1 MKKSFLRGNGM
12 TNEILTTALRFATQ
26 GIVVVPVASDG
37 SKRPGLSSWKEFQD
51 RQPTQDELLAWFNNE
66 QVQGLGVITGP
77 ISGNLLMIEFEGRA
91 VEQKLH
97 LRAAEAIKS
106 AGFAD
111 LWQSIVDGYT
121 EATPSGGIHFL
132 VKVDGPAIDGNTK
145 LASKPG
151 EDGGC
156 LIETRAAGGFSICAP
171 SGGTAHPSG
180 KSWSMIAG
188 SIETIPTITT
198 HEMNELFRILATFD
212 EMPKPEI
219 TKQELIKREFNP
231 ALPGDDYNQR
241 TTWEEILEPIGWKKV
256 FTQAEKTLWRRP
268 KKDEGISASTNH
280 GGYDTFYVFST
291 STTFEANK
299 SYSKFAVYA
308 HLHHADNFKHAAEAL
323 RFKGYGGPAAVP
335 AELNTYTYSP
345 ETGEI
350 IESTA
355 SAGSD
360 GGAEYLLQKEIALA
374 RAKREAKRILDQE
387 EAAKN
392 YHIPTYIRTLTEE
405 LKLPRQEVK
414 WTIKDVFPTGANVTL
429 TAQYKAGKTTL
440 INSLARSLADG
451 TKFLNYFDA
460 PVHPGR
466 IVIFNY
472 EVGEDQYRNWMDDVS
487 IEDSDKI
494 TLIHLRGERMP
505 LTIPQVEDFVVS
517 ILKDCEAQTWI
528 LDPFARAFTGSGD
541 ENSNSDVG
549 VFLDTL
555 DVVKKRAGVSN
566 LVLPIHTGRAQENG
580 IDRARGATRLDD
592 WADVRWLLKKTN
604 DGRFFS
610 ADGRDVLQ
618 EEQQLTFDETTRSL
632 TLGGVDSR
640 MAKKRGLEDM
650 WIDAVTAN
658 PGLNTSQLAEIL
670 GKRYDDKGLKAGR
683 DAALRHHKV
692 KTREVG
698 RTTVWFAADHFGDWQ
713 QEQVAN

>member
-1 MKKSFLRGNGM
+1 M

-26 GIVVVPVASDG
+26 GIVVVPVAPDG

-51 RQPTQDELLAWFNNE
+51 RQPTQEELLAWFNND

-106 AGFAD
+106 AGFAE

-121 EATPSGGIHFL
+121 ETTPSGGIHFL

-180 KSWSMIAG
+180 HSWTMVAG

-198 HEMNELFRILATFD
+198 DEMNELFTILQTFD

-219 TKQELIKREFNP
+219 TKQELTKRELNP

-241 TTWEEILEPIGWKKV
+241 TSWEEILEPLGWKKIYKERE
-256 FTQAEKTLWRRP
+256 ATLWRRP
-268 KKDEGISASTNH
+268 NKNEGISASTNF

-291 STTFEANK
+291 STTFEAGK

-308 HLHHADNFKHAAEAL
+308 HLHHGDNFKHAAEAL

-335 AELNTYTYSP
+335 VELNTFTYSP

-355 SAGSD
+355 PAGSD

-374 RAKREAKRILDQE
+374 RAKRTAKKLLDQE
-387 EAAKN
+387 EAASN
-392 YHIPTYIRTLTEE
+392 YHQPTYVKNLTDE
-405 LKLPRQEVK
+405 LKLPIEEVK

-451 TKFLNYFDA
+451 TQFLNYFA
-460 PVHPGR
+460 QPEHKGR
-466 IVIFNY
+466 VVIFNY
-472 EVGEDQYRNWMDDVS
+472 EVSENQYRRWMNDVA
-487 IEDSDKI
+487 IENSDKI
-494 TLIHLRGERMP
+494 TLVHLRGKRLP
-505 LTIPQVEDFVVS
+505 LIVQRVEDLVVS
-517 ILKDCEAQTWI
+517 ILKDLDAQTWI
-528 LDPFARAFTGSGD
+528 LDPFARAFTGCGD

-555 DVVKKRAGVSN
+555 DVIKERAGVSN

-580 IDRARGATRLDD
+580 VDRARGATRLDD
-592 WADVRWLLKKTN
+592 WADVRWLLKKTQ

-632 TLGGVDSR
+632 TLGGADSYT
-640 MAKKRGLEDM
+640 AKKKNNEDI
-650 WIDAVTAN
+650 WLDAVTAN
-658 PGLNTSQLAEIL
+658 PGLSTSDLSNIL
-670 GKRYDDKGLKAGR
+670 GKRVDDKGMKMARKSLLANHKLKTSRIGTSDLWYPIDFIAPWIQG
-683 DAALRHHKV
+683 
-692 KTREVG
+692 
-698 RTTVWFAADHFGDWQ
+698 
-713 QEQVAN
+713 VAN

>member
-1 MKKSFLRGNGM
+1 M

-26 GIVVVPVASDG
+26 DIVVVPVAGDG
-37 SKRPGLSSWKEFQD
+37 SKRPGLSSWKEFQE
-51 RQPTQDELLAWFNNE
+51 RKPTQEELLTWFNNE

-91 VEQKLH
+91 IDQKLH
-97 LRAAEAIKS
+97 LRAKEAMES
-106 AGFAD
+106 AGLEY
-111 LWQSIVDGYT
+111 LWNQLTNGYS
-121 EATPSGGIHFL
+121 EMTPSGGIHFL

-145 LASKPG
+145 LASKAG

-156 LIETRAAGGFSICAP
+156 LIETRGAGGFSICAP
-171 SGGTAHPSG
+171 SGGTAHPTG
-180 KSWSMIAG
+180 KTWAMIAG
-188 SIETIPTITT
+188 AIETIPTISTD
-198 HEMNELFRILATFD
+198 EMNELFTILQTFD

-219 TKQELIKREFNP
+219 TKQELTKREFNP

-241 TTWEEILEPIGWKKV
+241 MTWEEILEPLGWKKV

-268 KKDEGISASTNH
+268 NKNEGISASTNH

-308 HLHHADNFKHAAEAL
+308 HLHHNDNFKHAAEAL
-323 RFKGYGGPAAVP
+323 RFAGFGGPLATPV
-335 AELNTYTYSP
+335 ELNTYTYSP

-355 SAGSD
+355 SANGD
-360 GGAEYLLQKEIALA
+360 GVDVDYLTQQEIKLA
-374 RAKREAKRILDQE
+374 RAKRTAKKLLDQE
-387 EAAKN
+387 EAASN
-392 YHIPTYIRTLTEE
+392 YHQPTYVRTLTDE
-405 LKLPRQEVK
+405 LKLPIEEVQ

-451 TKFLNYFDA
+451 TEFLNYFAKPD
-460 PVHPGR
+460 HKGR
-466 IVIFNY
+466 VVIFNY
-472 EVGEDQYRNWMDDVS
+472 EVSENQYRRWMNDVA
-487 IEDSDKI
+487 IENTDKV
-494 TLIHLRGERMP
+494 TLVHLRGKRLP
-505 LTIPQVEDFVVS
+505 LIVQRVEDLVVS
-517 ILKDCEAQTWI
+517 ILKDLDAQTWI
-528 LDPFARAFTGSGD
+528 LDPFARAFTGCGD
-541 ENSNSDVG
+541 ENSNSDVS

-555 DVVKKRAGVSN
+555 DVIKERAGVSN
-566 LVLPIHTGRAQENG
+566 LVLPVHTGRAQESG
-580 IDRARGATRLDD
+580 VDRARGATRLDD

-604 DGRFFS
+604 EGRFFS

-618 EEQQLTFDETTRSL
+618 EEQQLTFDENTRSL

-650 WIDAVTAN
+650 WIDAVNAN
-658 PGLNTSQLAEIL
+658 PGLSTSQLSEIL

-683 DAALRHHKV
+683 EAALRHHKV
-692 KTREVG
+692 KTSEMG
-698 RTTVWFAADHFGDWQ
+698 RTTVWFPADHFGTW
-713 QEQVAN
+713 EQDAVAN

>member
-1 MKKSFLRGNGM
+1 M

-26 GIVVVPVASDG
+26 DIVVVPVAGDG
-37 SKRPGLSSWKEFQD
+37 SKRPGLSSWKEFQE
-51 RQPTQDELLAWFNNE
+51 RKPTQEELLTWFNNE

-91 VEQKLH
+91 IDQKLH
-97 LRAAEAIKS
+97 LRAKEAMES
-106 AGFAD
+106 AGLEY
-111 LWQSIVDGYT
+111 LWNQLTNGYS
-121 EATPSGGIHFL
+121 EMTPSGGIHFL

-145 LASKPG
+145 LASKAG

-156 LIETRAAGGFSICAP
+156 LIETRGAGGFSICAP
-171 SGGTAHPSG
+171 SGGTAHPTG
-180 KSWSMIAG
+180 KTWAMIAG
-188 SIETIPTITT
+188 AIETIPTISTD
-198 HEMNELFRILATFD
+198 EMNELFTILQTFD

-219 TKQELIKREFNP
+219 TKQELTKREFNP

-241 TTWEEILEPIGWKKV
+241 MTWEEILEPLGWKKV

-268 KKDEGISASTNH
+268 NKNEGISASTNH

-308 HLHHADNFKHAAEAL
+308 HLHHNDNFKHAAEAL
-323 RFKGYGGPAAVP
+323 RFAGFGGPLATPV
-335 AELNTYTYSP
+335 ELNTYTYSP

-355 SAGSD
+355 SANGD
-360 GGAEYLLQKEIALA
+360 GVDIDYLTQQEIKLA
-374 RAKREAKRILDQE
+374 RAKRTAKKLLDQE
-387 EAAKN
+387 EAASN
-392 YHIPTYIRTLTEE
+392 YHQPTYVRTLTDE
-405 LKLPRQEVK
+405 LKLPIEEVQ

-451 TKFLNYFDA
+451 TEFLNYFAKPD
-460 PVHPGR
+460 HKGR
-466 IVIFNY
+466 VVIFNY
-472 EVGEDQYRNWMDDVS
+472 EVSENQYRRWMNDVA
-487 IEDSDKI
+487 IENTDKV
-494 TLIHLRGERMP
+494 TLVHLRGKRLP
-505 LTIPQVEDFVVS
+505 LIVQRVEDLVVS
-517 ILKDCEAQTWI
+517 ILKDLDAQTWI
-528 LDPFARAFTGSGD
+528 LDPFARAFTGCGD
-541 ENSNSDVG
+541 ENSNSDVS

-555 DVVKKRAGVSN
+555 DVIKERAGVSN
-566 LVLPIHTGRAQENG
+566 LVLPVHTGRAQESG
-580 IDRARGATRLDD
+580 VDRARGATRLDD

-604 DGRFFS
+604 EGRFFS

-618 EEQQLTFDETTRSL
+618 EEQQLTFDENTRSL

-650 WIDAVTAN
+650 WIDAVNAN
-658 PGLNTSQLAEIL
+658 PGLSTSQLSEIL

-683 DAALRHHKV
+683 EAALRHHKV
-692 KTREVG
+692 KTSEMG
-698 RTTVWFAADHFGDWQ
+698 RTTVWFPADHFGTW
-713 QEQVAN
+713 EQDAVAN

>member
-1 MKKSFLRGNGM
+1 M

-26 GIVVVPVASDG
+26 DIVVVPVAGDG
-37 SKRPGLSSWKEFQD
+37 SKRPGLSSWKEFQE
-51 RQPTQDELLAWFNNE
+51 RKPTQEELLNWFNND

-91 VEQKLH
+91 IDQKLH
-97 LRAAEAIKS
+97 LRAKEAMES
-106 AGFAD
+106 AGLEY
-111 LWQSIVDGYT
+111 LWNQLTNGYS
-121 EATPSGGIHFL
+121 EMTPSGGIHFL

-145 LASKPG
+145 LASKAG

-156 LIETRAAGGFSICAP
+156 LIETRGAGGFSICAP
-171 SGGTAHPSG
+171 SGGTAHPTG
-180 KSWSMIAG
+180 KTWAMIAG
-188 SIETIPTITT
+188 AIETIPTISTD
-198 HEMNELFRILATFD
+198 EMNELFTILQTFD
-212 EMPKPEI
+212 EIPKPEI
-219 TKQELIKREFNP
+219 TKQELTKREFNP

-241 TTWEEILEPIGWKKV
+241 MTWEEILEPLGWKKV

-268 KKDEGISASTNH
+268 NKSEGISASTNH

-308 HLHHADNFKHAAEAL
+308 HLHHGDNFKHAAEAL
-323 RFKGYGGPAAVP
+323 RFAGFGGPLATPV
-335 AELNTYTYSP
+335 ELNTYTYSP

-355 SAGSD
+355 SANGD
-360 GGAEYLLQKEIALA
+360 GVDVDYLTQQEIKLA
-374 RAKREAKRILDQE
+374 RAKRTAKKLLDQE
-387 EAAKN
+387 EAASN
-392 YHIPTYIRTLTEE
+392 YHQPTYVRTLTDE
-405 LKLPRQEVK
+405 LKLPIEEVQ

-451 TKFLNYFDA
+451 TEFLNYFAKPD
-460 PVHPGR
+460 HKGR
-466 IVIFNY
+466 VVIFNY
-472 EVGEDQYRNWMDDVS
+472 EVSENQYRRWMNDVA
-487 IEDSDKI
+487 IENTDKV
-494 TLIHLRGERMP
+494 TLVHLRGKRLP
-505 LTIPQVEDFVVS
+505 LIVQRVEDLVVS
-517 ILKDCEAQTWI
+517 ILKDLDAQTWI
-528 LDPFARAFTGSGD
+528 LDPFARAFTGCGD
-541 ENSNSDVG
+541 ENSNSDVS

-555 DVVKKRAGVSN
+555 DVIKERAGVSN
-566 LVLPIHTGRAQENG
+566 LVLPVHTGRAQESG
-580 IDRARGATRLDD
+580 VDRARGATRLDD

-604 DGRFFS
+604 EGRFFS

-618 EEQQLTFDETTRSL
+618 EEQQLTFDENTRSL

-650 WIDAVTAN
+650 WIDAVNAN
-658 PGLNTSQLAEIL
+658 PGLSTSQLSEIL

-683 DAALRHHKV
+683 EAALRHHKV
-692 KTREVG
+692 KTSEMG
-698 RTTVWFAADHFGDWQ
+698 RTTVWFPADHFGTW
-713 QEQVAN
+713 EQDAVAN